1 MRTWLARL
9 AGLVRGRRRED
20 DLQTEIE
27 THLALMTDEFERRG
41 VPPDDARL
49 AASRA
54 FGGVERTKVVY
65 REQLRSPFVD
75 GLVQDARFALRLL
88 ARERGVALTAVL
100 VLGLG
105 LGVNNMMFTLIYGTT
120 MRGLPIPERDRVLH
134 VSTFDKRFPDRPLT
148 YPEFVHLRAHTTT
161 FEGMAAFVNAP
172 VAVSDDGR
180 AADRFDA
187 TYLTANALT
196 LIGTAPALGR
206 TFTADDDRPGA
217 EPVAILGATAWQA
230 RYAGD
235 PAIVGSTILID
246 GVPTTVIGVMPQP
259 SRFPTTAEV
268 WLPLTRMP
276 GFDPQNRDARTLR
289 VVGRLT
295 PVATEAD
302 ARTEIDELFSTLA
315 GDSPSGDGLRT
326 RVVPINERFFFPP
339 TQPTWL
345 AFSAAAI
352 LILIVTCA
360 NTANLML
367 SSTGRRGREI
377 AVRTS
382 LGASRRRIVGQILVE
397 SLVIA
402 ALGGLV
408 AAGVS
413 LAAVR
418 LFRSAI
424 PPGAMP
430 YWFDYSMD
438 SRVLLALLVAAFL
451 SVLLVGLVPALHA
464 SRADVNRVLKDGGRA
479 GSSRSSRRLTTVFL
493 VAELAVAIVLAMQ
506 FAQSWQGAPR
516 VPSDDAIETSAVLT
530 AHVTLPSAA
539 YRTADARAAF
549 FERLFDRL
557 TGVDG
562 VIATSAATAVPMG
575 GAIEQRLDV
584 DGTATDAERRPRVAT
599 VSITPR
605 YFDALAVTLRRGRAF
620 ADADGL
626 AGHQVAIVNQR
637 FVDMYLNDA
646 DSIGRR
652 LRLTPANADVESG
665 AWFTI
670 VGVAEDIRQRPA
682 APDAVVYTPLRAS
695 TPATVAVLMRSRLD
709 PADAAARL
717 REQVMAIDPGLPLY
731 RVMTLGRAIED
742 AQWNGRVSHRLI
754 TALTLLAVVVSI
766 VGLYAVTSQAVNQ
779 RTQELGIRMALG
791 ARAADLWRLILRRA
805 AFQVALGL
813 LLGLAGS
820 ALWSSAFFSGLQA
833 PRPLVPLDQ
842 FLPVAAT
849 LIVVT
854 LGACAIP
861 LHRAASLDAAS
872 VLREP

>member
-1 MRTWLARL
+1 VRTWLARL

-27 THLALMTDEFERRG
+27 THLALLADEFERRG
-41 VPPDDARL
+41 LPSDEAGL

-65 REQLRSPFVD
+65 REQLRLPLVD
-75 GLVQDARFALRLL
+75 ALVQDARFALRLL

-120 MRGLPIPERDRVLH
+120 MRGLPIPDRDRVLH
-134 VSTFDKRFPDRPLT
+134 VSTFDKQFPDRPLT
-148 YPEFVHLRAHTTT
+148 YPEFAHLRAHTRT
-161 FEGMAAFVNAP
+161 FAGMAAFVNAP

-187 TYLTANALT
+187 TYLTANAMT

-206 TFTADDDRPGA
+206 MFTANDDRPGA
-217 EPVAILGATAWQA
+217 EPVAILGATAWEA

-235 PAIVGSTILID
+235 PATVGGTILID
-246 GVPTTVIGVMPQP
+246 GMPTTVIGVMPQP

-276 GFDPQNRDARTLR
+276 RFDPQNRDARTLR
-289 VVGRLT
+289 VVGRLS
-295 PVATEAD
+295 PVAAEAD
-302 ARTEIDELFSTLA
+302 ARTEMEELFSAFA
-315 GDSPSGDGLRT
+315 GDGPSGDGLGT
-326 RVVPINERFFFPP
+326 RVVPLNDRFFFSPL
-339 TQPTWL
+339 QPGWL
-345 AFSAAAI
+345 AFCAAAL

-367 SSTGRRGREI
+367 SSTGRRAREI

-397 SLVIA
+397 CIVIT

-413 LAAVR
+413 RVAVR

-424 PPGAMP
+424 PSGAMP
-430 YWFDYSMD
+430 YWMDYSMD

-464 SRADVNRVLKDGGRA
+464 SRTDVNRVLKDGGRA

-493 VAELAVAIVLAMQ
+493 VAELAFAIVLAMQ

-516 VPSDDAIETSAVLT
+516 VPSDDAIETTAVLT
-530 AHVTLPSAA
+530 ASVTLPSTT
-539 YRTADARAAF
+539 YRAADERADF
-549 FERLFDRL
+549 LRRLFDRL
-557 TGVDG
+557 QGVDG
-562 VIATSAATAVPMG
+562 VIASSAATAVPMG
-575 GAIEQRLDV
+575 GAVEQRLDV
-584 DGTATDAERRPRVAT
+584 DGTEPDPERRPRVAT
-599 VSITPR
+599 VSIGPR
-605 YFDALAVTLRRGRAF
+605 YFDALAVSLRRGRAF
-620 ADADGL
+620 TDADGL
-626 AGHQVAIVNQR
+626 PGHEAAIVNQR
-637 FVDMYLNDA
+637 FVDMHLNDVNP
-646 DSIGRR
+646 IGHRI
-652 LRLTPANADVESG
+652 RLTPANAAVESV

-670 VGVAEDIRQRPA
+670 VGVVEDIRQRPA
-682 APDAVVYTPLRAS
+682 APDAVVYTPIRAS
-695 TPATVAVLMRSRLD
+695 TPATVSVLMRSRLH
-709 PADAAARL
+709 PADASAML
-717 REQVMAIDPGLPLY
+717 REQVMAIDPRLPLY

-791 ARAADLWRLILRRA
+791 ARAADVRRLILRRA
-805 AFQVALGL
+805 AFQAALGL

-820 ALWSSAFFSGLQA
+820 AWWSSAFFSGQQT
-833 PRPLVPLDQ
+833 PPPLVPLDQ
-842 FLPVAAT
+842 FLPVAVG

-861 LHRAASLDAAS
+861 LHRATSLDPAS